1 MIDSGRPI
9 YVGISRGVIKRLRD
23 HVLGSAHLVATL
35 AYRIAATKYPH
46 GKTATDA
53 MLDEDFHVR
62 FQESRDYLLSLE
74 TTWVEIANPF
84 ELYLFEPYCAK
95 ELGTGIDTG
104 GWNTFATH

>member
-1 MIDSGRPI
+1 
-9 YVGISRGVIKRLRD
+9 
-23 HVLGSAHLVATL
+23 
-35 AYRIAATKYPH
+35 
-46 GKTATDA
+46 